1 MNYILKIRRER
12 IKKRMKQIELAK
24 KLGINKSTMSELENN
39 KHDIHLSRLIEISDI
54 LKVDIKDLFE
64 RK

>member
-1 MNYILKIRRER
+1 
-12 IKKRMKQIELAK
+12 MKQIELAK